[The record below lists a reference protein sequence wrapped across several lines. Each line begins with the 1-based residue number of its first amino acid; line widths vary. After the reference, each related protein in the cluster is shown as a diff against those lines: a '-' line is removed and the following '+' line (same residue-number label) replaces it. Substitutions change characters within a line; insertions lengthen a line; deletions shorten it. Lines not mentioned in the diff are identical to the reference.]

1 MPCLTTLA
9 CTEEIPVLTCSTVL
23 TASALMLL
31 FGKFYTF
38 YPPKWVLL
46 IAISLFE
53 LGSAI
58 CGSAPNSIAF
68 IIGRAIGGLGS
79 SGIFTG
85 ALVTAQ
91 RILPLHKRPVVMGIM
106 GALFGISAVAGPII
120 GGALTTKA
128 SWRWCFYINLPF
140 GGVAIVVLAVVL
152 KATAPA
158 KAGTTFKA
166 QLVQLDPLGSL
177 CFLPGIVCLIL
188 ALQWGGSQY
197 SWSNTRIVV
206 LFILAFVLL
215 LAFALIQIWKGELAT
230 VPPHVFKQRSVVSG
244 FIYATCNG
252 ASMLLMTYYLPIWF
266 QAIKGVDA
274 LQSGIDTLAFLLAVT
289 VAAPVA
295 GITVS
300 KFGYYVP
307 HMITSPIFM
316 SIGAG
321 LITTL
326 IPSAPK
332 AKWVGY
338 QVLFGFGTGLGM
350 QQASVAA
357 QTVLAKKDVAIGS
370 ALMMFGMQLSGAVF
384 VPVGQN
390 VFTNHLVRG
399 LNGIVGVDGHII
411 LNTGATELRDIVAPE
426 ELESVLK
433 AYNKALT
440 EVFMVAL
447 AFACLAIIPALAME
461 WRSVK
466 KNEKKKDK
474 EGGPDA
480 ENSAV
485 SEEAQANSQD

>member
-1 MPCLTTLA
+1 
-9 CTEEIPVLTCSTVL
+9 
-23 TASALMLL
+23 MLL
-31 FGKFYTF
+31 FGKLYTF
-38 YPPKWVLL
+38 YRPKLVLL

-53 LGSAI
+53 IGSAI

-91 RILPLHKRPVVMGIM
+91 RILPLHKRPVVMGMM

-140 GGVAIVVLAVVL
+140 GGFAIVVLAIVL

-166 QLVQLDPLGSL
+166 QLAQLDPLGSL

-197 SWSNTRIVV
+197 SWSNARIVV

-215 LAFALIQIWKGELAT
+215 LAFVLIQIWKGELAT

-244 FIYATCNG
+244 FIYSISNG
-252 ASMLLMTYYLPIWF
+252 ASMLLITYYLPIWF

-307 HMITSPIFM
+307 HMIASPIFM

-321 LITTL
+321 LMTTL
-326 IPSAPK
+326 IPSTPK

-350 QQASVAA
+350 QQPSVAA
-357 QTVLAKKDVAIGS
+357 QTVLAKKDIAIGS
-370 ALMMFGMQLSGAVF
+370 ALMMFGTQLSGAVF

-390 VFTNHLVRG
+390 VFANRLVRE
-399 LNGIVGVDGHII
+399 LNGIVGMDAHLI

-426 ELESVLK
+426 ELGSVLS

-440 EVFMVAL
+440 EVFTVAL
-447 AFACLAIIPALAME
+447 AFACLVIIPALAME
-461 WRSVK
+461 WKSVK
-466 KNEKKKDK
+466 KNEKKNDK
-474 EGGPDA
+474 EGGSDVV
-480 ENSAV
+480 NSAV
-485 SEEAQANSQD
+485 IEET